1 MLENSTQ
8 KLQMKFAPNTIEH
21 LGVKMYSTLP
31 PVVSELIANS
41 YDADA
46 KEVKILLNDS
56 ENKEIVVSD
65 DGHGMSFDEI
75 NESFLTIGRNR
86 RVKNSTDES
95 PKGRKVIGKKGLGKL
110 SFFGIAHEIEI
121 ITIKDNKKNSFVMD
135 WEAIMRMENEEGG
148 IENYEPGILILDEDT
163 DEDNGTIVTLRKIQR
178 VSNFDVET
186 LADSISKYFILP
198 DDFNIKLSHNDNE
211 WIEIDNTRRYAS
223 TPAEVEWTVPKDVEF
238 GDDCEHF
245 KNITG
250 HLLATEKPIS
260 PNTNMRGVTLFSR
273 KKLVNLPEYFSD
285 STSSHF
291 FNYLTGWLE
300 VDFIDE
306 LDEDVIGTN
315 RQTLNWD
322 HPEMQK
328 LRLCLQN
335 LLKWIERDW
344 RVKRK
349 SIRETKLDDELK
361 KVDITIGEWQEN
373 VPDKIKLDLIP
384 VLEKIVGDSE
394 LSNEEITGAVKHL
407 KNVLPPYTYYHYQNL
422 HSNLSDAVF
431 QYYADQ
437 NYYEAVR
444 MGTIRYITLLRAKI
458 SKQDGNEEQVIV
470 HAFKEQGAVLSVVKK
485 YSSYKNVNTGAE
497 ITDITK
503 ETISRG
509 HRLLAQAMIASFRN
523 PVSHQEPH
531 DLKMSEIYTEQDCLD
546 ALGLLSHL
554 FRRLDNTESV

>member
-1 MLENSTQ
+1 MPENNTQ

-46 KEVKILLNDS
+46 NEVEILLNDS
-56 ENKEIVVSD
+56 GDKEIIVSD
-65 DGHGMSFDEI
+65 DGHGMSFNEI

-95 PKGRKVIGKKGLGKL
+95 PNGRKVIGKKGLGKL

-121 ITIKDNKKNSFVMD
+121 TTVKNKKKNSFVMD
-135 WEAIMRMENEEGG
+135 WDAIMRMENEEGG
-148 IENYEPGILILDEDT
+148 IENYEPEILILDET
-163 DEDNGTIVTLRKIQR
+163 TEESNGTIVSLRKIQR
-178 VSNFDVET
+178 VSNFDVEA

-198 DDFNIKLSHNDNE
+198 DDFNIKLSHNSDK
-211 WIEIDNTRRYAS
+211 WIEIDNARRYAS
-223 TPAEVEWTVPKDVEF
+223 TPAEVEWVVPKDVEF
-238 GDDCEHF
+238 GDDCEHS

-273 KKLVNLPEYFSD
+273 KKLVNLPEYFSE

-349 SIRETKLDDELK
+349 SIREAKLDDELK
-361 KVDITIGEWQEN
+361 KVGITIGEWQEH
-373 VPDKIKLDLIP
+373 VPEKIKTDLIP

-422 HSNLSDAVF
+422 HSTLSNEVFDYYKNQDYYGAVF
-431 QYYADQ
+431 
-437 NYYEAVR
+437 EGVK
-444 MGTIRYITLLRAKI
+444 RYIQEVKTKTGSALTDRNLLENIFQINNPTWSVTKRFKRPNGSDFHDETTKNI
-458 SKQDGNEEQVIV
+458 TEGHQKLVIAMWQ
-470 HAFKEQGAVLSVVKK
+470 AFRDPMSHDPVK
-485 YSSYKNVNTGAE
+485 
-497 ITDITK
+497 
-503 ETISRG
+503 
-509 HRLLAQAMIASFRN
+509 
-523 PVSHQEPH
+523 
-531 DLKMSEIYTEQDCLD
+531 DLRDSGLYTEQDCLD

-554 FRRLDNTESV
+554 FRRLDNTETV

>member
-1 MLENSTQ
+1 MPENNTQ

-56 ENKEIVVSD
+56 GDKEIVVSD
-65 DGHGMSFDEI
+65 DGHGMSFNEI

-121 ITIKDNKKNSFVMD
+121 ITVKDNKKNSFVMD
-135 WEAIMRMENEEGG
+135 WDAIMRMENEEGG
-148 IENYEPGILILDEDT
+148 IENYEPEILILDENT
-163 DEDNGTIVTLRKIQR
+163 EENNGTIVSLRKIQR
-178 VSNFDVET
+178 VSSFDVEA

-198 DDFNIKLSHNDNE
+198 DDFSIKLSHNDDE

-223 TPAEVEWTVPKDVEF
+223 TPAEVEWTVPKGVEF
-238 GDDCEHF
+238 GDDCKYS

-260 PNTNMRGVTLFSR
+260 PSTNMRGITLFSR

-322 HPEMQK
+322 HPEMQE

-335 LLKWIERDW
+335 LLRWIERDW

-349 SIRETKLDDELK
+349 SIREAKLDDELK
-361 KVDITIGEWQEN
+361 KVGITIGEWQEHI
-373 VPDKIKLDLIP
+373 PDKIKTDLIP

-422 HSNLSDAVF
+422 HSTLSNEVFDYYKNQDYYGAVF
-431 QYYADQ
+431 
-437 NYYEAVR
+437 EGVK
-444 MGTIRYITLLRAKI
+444 RYIQEVKTKTGSTLTDRNLLENIFQINNPTWSVTKKFKRP
-458 SKQDGNEEQVIV
+458 DGNDFHADTTTNITEGHQKLVIAMWQ
-470 HAFKEQGAVLSVVKK
+470 AFRDPMSHDPVK
-485 YSSYKNVNTGAE
+485 
-497 ITDITK
+497 
-503 ETISRG
+503 
-509 HRLLAQAMIASFRN
+509 
-523 PVSHQEPH
+523 
-531 DLKMSEIYTEQDCLD
+531 DLRDSGLYTEQDCLD